1 MTEGTTGMALHDPA
15 LARLIGRIADTLAPD
30 AIYLFGS
37 RARGEQHGDS
47 DYDVLVVVP
56 DDTPAESLAPGETY
70 KLARAEHI
78 AADIVTC
85 RKSGFDRWRDE
96 VGTLSYEASRFGRLV
111 YGR

>member
-1 MTEGTTGMALHDPA
+1 MMNDDAKLT
-15 LARLIGRIADTLAPD
+15 RLIDRIAKALSPE

-37 RARGEQHGDS
+37 HARGEQRADS
-47 DYDVLVVVP
+47 DYDLLVVVP
-56 DDTPAESLAPGETY
+56 DATPREKLAPAETY
-70 KLARAEHI
+70 GLAREARV

-85 RKSGFDRWRDE
+85 RKTAFERWRGE